1 MTEMNREIMYGLL
14 REIKEVSM
22 EASLTGS
29 FSEGI
34 GVMVEV
40 YNRCLDTLARQ
51 GDALV
56 KNLFPVLSANAHV
69 DEVGVAAALLSRYIK
84 PANGQPHNN
93 AVIEEIEDIDE
104 KDDLD

>member
-1 MTEMNREIMYGLL
+1 MKRETMYNLL
-14 REIKEVSM
+14 REIKEVAM

-29 FSEGI
+29 LAEGI

-40 YNRCLDTLARQ
+40 YNRCLDTLAQQ

-56 KNLFPVLSANAHV
+56 KSLFPVLSSRAHV

-84 PANGQPHNN
+84 PANYPRHDGGD
-93 AVIEEIEDIDE
+93 VEELEDIEDIEDE
-104 KDDLD
+104 DDLD